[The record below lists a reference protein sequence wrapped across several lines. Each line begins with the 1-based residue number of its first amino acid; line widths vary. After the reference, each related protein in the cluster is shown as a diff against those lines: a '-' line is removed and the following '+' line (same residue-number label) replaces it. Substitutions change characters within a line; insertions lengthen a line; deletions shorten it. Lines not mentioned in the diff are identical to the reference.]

1 MTTAELITLQ
11 LSDLFRIGLIVALFA
26 TMLRT
31 RAQTG
36 TWIPLAAGVIF
47 VAVMLPMTMPQTL
60 GEPMLRQ
67 VLVGLV
73 SNGIILGL
81 VLGAWTV
88 YRRLSVGK

>member
-36 TWIPLAAGVIF
+36 TWLPLAAGVVF
-47 VAVMLPMTMPQTL
+47 VAVMLPMTMPQAG